1 MKRVALL
8 SVLASFALLAGG
20 CICDNASDISN
31 SRLRVRAFIDGSDVV
46 KIRGDQIWIAHKS
59 FEFPGRWQGCN
70 EPIIVK
76 GTEKWYPVWDGNL
89 SDRHTIEDKER
100 ALPLKKAFTKDTMN
114 VAAKTGLGNFYV
126 SEYPS
131 ADNDYTLSVTL
142 DDLGAEGA
150 SWYEF
155 GVSWDDDAN

>member
-8 SVLASFALLAGG
+8 SVLASFAFLVGG
-20 CICDNASDISN
+20 CVSDNAADLSS
-31 SRLRVRAFIDGSDVV
+31 SRIRVRAFIDGSDVV
-46 KIRGDQIWIAHKS
+46 KIRGDQVWFVHKS

-70 EPIIVK
+70 EPILVN
-76 GTEKWYPVWDGNL
+76 GAKWEPKWNGNL
-89 SDRHTIEDKER
+89 SDRYTIEDKDC
-100 ALPLKKAFTKDTMN
+100 ALPLGKAFTKETMN
-114 VAAKTGLGNFYV
+114 VVAKSGLGNFFV

-155 GVSWDDDAN
+155 GVSWDDDAQ